1 MDNEQLTMDNEQL
14 EDEGTADNGGAFEDA
29 DNPHDDMTEEKATG
43 TGGGGDIRSG
53 LFLEAKG
60 VYKQFDGVEVLHG
73 VDIDVN
79 YGEVHAL
86 MGENGAGKSTIIKI
100 ITGVFT
106 KDAGDIFIDGNHVDI
121 NSRQDSSELGI
132 QVIYQELSLIP
143 ALTVT
148 ENIFLGQERA
158 KFGWLDRKS
167 MKNRVE
173 SLIEH
178 YKFEL
183 DPDAIVETMGMA
195 QRQMAEI
202 LKALAFEAKLIIM
215 DEPTSS
221 LSASESEKLFETI
234 MTLRNKGVGILYIS
248 HRLEEVYRLSDRLT
262 VMRDGNIVGILKKG
276 EIDSRTV
283 TTLMIGREI
292 GNEEQKGS
300 TRRYNENC
308 LEVKNLSYSHMLKDV
323 NFTAYGGEILGIGG
337 LVGSGR
343 TELIRC
349 IFGAAKRTG
358 GTITLNGSPVSQKI
372 KKNIKAGFGYVPED
386 RRVEGLVPQIPMGRN
401 ITIAS
406 YDRLATVG
414 LVAGR
419 KENNWAERAI
429 KNYDIRPP
437 MRNLTSVNL
446 SGGNQQKVILGRW
459 LSRDPQLL
467 LLDEPTVGVD
477 VGVKMDLYRLLR
489 ELAEKGTIVVM
500 VSSDLAELV
509 HLSDRILVM
518 RDGRFFE
525 EFTRGNVNQEAI
537 LLAASGVH
545 TEEGTAL

>member
-1 MDNEQLTMDNEQL
+1 MEQI
-14 EDEGTADNGGAFEDA
+14 
-29 DNPHDDMTEEKATG
+29 TETNSENA
-43 TGGGGDIRSG
+43 GGGGQSG
-53 LFLEAKG
+53 LFLQAKG
-60 VYKQFDGVEVLHG
+60 VYKQFSGVTVLHG
-73 VDIDVN
+73 VDLDVN

-106 KDAGDIFIDGNHVDI
+106 KDAGEIYVDGEHVEI
-121 NSRQDSSELGI
+121 HSRHASSALGI

-143 ALTVT
+143 ALTVI
-148 ENIFLGQERA
+148 ENIFLGQETTKR
-158 KFGWLDRKS
+158 GLLDKKS
-167 MKNRVE
+167 MRERVQ

-178 YKFEL
+178 YGFEL
-183 DPDAIVETMGMA
+183 DPDATVDTMGMA

-202 LKALAFEAKLIIM
+202 LKALAFKAKLIIM

-234 MTLRNKGVGILYIS
+234 DGLRQRGVGILYIS

-262 VMRDGNIVGILKKG
+262 VMRDGKIVGVLKKG

-283 TTLMIGREI
+283 TTMMIGREV
-292 GNEEQKGS
+292 GGEEHEGS
-300 TRRYNENC
+300 TRRFEENC
-308 LEVKNLSYSHMLKDV
+308 LEVKNLSFGSILSDV
-323 NFTAYGGEILGIGG
+323 NFKAYGGEILGIGG

-349 IFGAAKRTG
+349 VFGAEKRSG
-358 GTITLNGSPVSQKI
+358 GTITINGKPVSQSI
-372 KKNIKAGFGYVPED
+372 GKNIRGGFGYVPED
-386 RRVEGLVPQIPMGRN
+386 RRVEGLIPNLSVERN

-406 YDRLATVG
+406 YDRIASAG
-414 LVAGR
+414 LVGR
-419 KENNWAERAI
+419 KKEIDWAERAI
-429 KNYDIRPP
+429 SDYDIRPP
-437 MRNLTSVNL
+437 MRALHAINL

-489 ELAEKGTIVVM
+489 ELAEKGTIVIM

-509 HLSDRILVM
+509 YLSDRVLVM
-518 RDGRFFE
+518 REGRFFE
-525 EFTRGNVNQEAI
+525 EFTRGNVTQEAI
-537 LLAASGVH
+537 LLAASGEH

>member
-1 MDNEQLTMDNEQL
+1 MQNDNSVP
-14 EDEGTADNGGAFEDA
+14 EGV
-29 DNPHDDMTEEKATG
+29 
-43 TGGGGDIRSG
+43 
-53 LFLEAKG
+53 FLQAKG
-60 VYKQFDGVEVLHG
+60 IYKQFSGVTVLYN
-73 VDIDVN
+73 VDLDVK

-106 KDAGDIFIDGNHVDI
+106 KDAGEIYIDGECVEIKN
-121 NSRQDSSELGI
+121 RQDSTALGI

-143 ALTVT
+143 ALTVM
-148 ENIFLGQERA
+148 ENIFLGQELT
-158 KFGWLDRKS
+158 KYGVLDKKGMRE
-167 MKNRVE
+167 RVL

-178 YKFEL
+178 YGFEL
-183 DPDAIVETMGMA
+183 DPDAAVDTMGMA

-202 LKALAFEAKLIIM
+202 LKALAFRAKLIIM

-221 LSASESEKLFETI
+221 LSASESEKLFDTI
-234 MTLRNKGVGILYIS
+234 EGLRSRGVGILYIS

-262 VMRDGNIVGILKKG
+262 VMRDGKIVGVLNKG

-283 TTLMIGREI
+283 TTMMIGREV
-292 GNEEQKGS
+292 GNEAQEGS
-300 TRRYNENC
+300 TRRFEDNC
-308 LEVKNLSYSHMLKDV
+308 LEVKNLSYGNMLKDV
-323 NFTAYGGEILGIGG
+323 NFKAYGGEILGIGG

-349 IFGAAKRTG
+349 IFGAEKRSG
-358 GTITLNGSPVSQKI
+358 GTVTLSGRPVSQSIRRNII
-372 KKNIKAGFGYVPED
+372 KGGFGYVPED
-386 RRVEGLVPQIPMGRN
+386 RRVEGLVPMLSVGKN
-401 ITIAS
+401 IAFAS
-406 YDRLATVG
+406 YDRLASAG
-414 LVAGR
+414 LVSRR
-419 KENNWAERAI
+419 KEINWAERAI
-429 KNYDIRPP
+429 SKYDIRPS
-437 MRNLTSVNL
+437 MRALNAINL

-489 ELAEKGTIVVM
+489 ELAETGAIVVM
-500 VSSDLAELV
+500 VSSDLSELV
-509 HLSDRILVM
+509 YLSDRILVM

-525 EFTRGNVNQEAI
+525 EFARGNVTQEAI
-537 LLAASGVH
+537 LLAASGEH

>member
-1 MDNEQLTMDNEQL
+1 MTTDLDKV
-14 EDEGTADNGGAFEDA
+14 ADIPGGE
-29 DNPHDDMTEEKATG
+29 HIGKIS
-43 TGGGGDIRSG
+43 GDIPSG
-53 LFLEAKG
+53 VFIEVKNL
-60 VYKQFDGVEVLHG
+60 YKQFSGVEVLHG
-73 VDIDVN
+73 VDLEVR

-106 KDAGDIFIDGNHVDI
+106 KDAGEIFIDGEHVEIHNRKDAA
-121 NSRQDSSELGI
+121 DHGI

-148 ENIFLGQERA
+148 ENIFLGQEQS
-158 KFGWLDRKS
+158 KLGWRNIKS
-167 MKNRVE
+167 MRERVK
-173 SLIEH
+173 SLIDH
-178 YKFEL
+178 YKFDL

-202 LKALAFEAKLIIM
+202 LKALAFKAKMIIM

-221 LSASESEKLFETI
+221 LSAAESEKLFETI
-234 MTLRNKGVGILYIS
+234 NNLREKGVGILYIS

-262 VMRDGNIVGILKKG
+262 VMRDGNIVGILLKG
-276 EIDSRTV
+276 EIDSRKV
-283 TTLMIGREI
+283 TTMMIGREV
-292 GNEEQKGS
+292 GNEDHKGS
-300 TRRYNENC
+300 TRRFSENC

-323 NFTAYGGEILGIGG
+323 SFAAYGGEILGIGG

-349 IFGAAKRTG
+349 IFGAAKRSG
-358 GTITLNGSPVSQKI
+358 GTITLNGRPVSRSI
-372 KKNIKAGFGYVPED
+372 KRNIKSGFGYVPED
-386 RRVEGLVPQIPMGRN
+386 RRVEGLVPQLTMERN
-401 ITIAS
+401 ITSAS
-406 YDRLATVG
+406 YDMLATAG
-414 LVAGR
+414 LVSR
-419 KENNWAERAI
+419 RQEIDWAERAI
-429 KNYDIRPP
+429 KDYDIRPP
-437 MRNLTSVNL
+437 MRNLSAINL

-459 LSRDPQLL
+459 LSRDLQVL

-489 ELAEKGTIVVM
+489 ELAEKGAIVIM

-509 HLSDRILVM
+509 YLSDRILVV

-525 EFTRGNVNQEAI
+525 EFKRDNVNQEAI

-545 TEEGTAL
+545 TKEGVAL

>member
-1 MDNEQLTMDNEQL
+1 V
-14 EDEGTADNGGAFEDA
+14 
-29 DNPHDDMTEEKATG
+29 
-43 TGGGGDIRSG
+43 R
-53 LFLEAKG
+53 
-60 VYKQFDGVEVLHG
+60 
-73 VDIDVN
+73 

-106 KDAGDIFIDGNHVDI
+106 KDEGDIYVDGKHVEI
-121 NSRQDSSELGI
+121 NNRHDSSELGI

-148 ENIFLGQERA
+148 ENIFLGQEKK
-158 KFGWLDRKS
+158 KFGVMDKKS
-167 MKNRVE
+167 MRERVQ

-178 YKFEL
+178 YGFEL
-183 DPDAIVETMGMA
+183 DPDSTVDTMGMA

-202 LKALAFEAKLIIM
+202 LKALAFKAKLIIM

-221 LSASESEKLFETI
+221 LSAAESEKLFETI
-234 MTLRNKGVGILYIS
+234 DGLRKRGVGILYIS

-262 VMRDGNIVGILKKG
+262 VMRDGNIVGVLSKG

-283 TTLMIGREI
+283 TTMMIGREV
-292 GNEEQKGS
+292 GGEEEKGS
-300 TRRYNENC
+300 SRRFEENC
-308 LEVKNLSYSHMLKDV
+308 LEIRNLSFDHILKDV
-323 NFTAYGGEILGIGG
+323 NFKAYGGEILGIGG

-349 IFGAAKRTG
+349 IFGAAKRSG
-358 GTITLNGSPVSQKI
+358 GDITLNGIPVSRKI
-372 KKNIKAGFGYVPED
+372 KKNIRAGFGYVPED
-386 RRVEGLVPQIPMGRN
+386 RRVEGLIPMLPMEKN

-406 YDRLATVG
+406 YDRLASGG
-414 LVAGR
+414 LVSRR
-419 KENNWAERAI
+419 KEISWAERAI
-429 KNYDIRPP
+429 KNYDIRPAI
-437 MRNLTSVNL
+437 RSLSAINL

-477 VGVKMDLYRLLR
+477 VGVKMDLYALLR
-489 ELAEKGTIVVM
+489 ELSEKGTIVVM

-509 HLSDRILVM
+509 HLCDRILVM

-525 EFTRGNVNQEAI
+525 EFTRNNVTQEAI

-545 TEEGTAL
+545 TDEGVAL

>member
-1 MDNEQLTMDNEQL
+1 MDKTTDIVQAG
-14 EDEGTADNGGAFEDA
+14 DEI
-29 DNPHDDMTEEKATG
+29 P
-43 TGGGGDIRSG
+43 SG
-53 LFLEAKG
+53 VFLQARG
-60 VYKQFDGVEVLHG
+60 IYKQFSGVEVLHG
-73 VDIDVN
+73 VDLDVN

-106 KDAGDIFIDGNHVDI
+106 KDAGELFVDGQSVEI
-121 NSRQDSSELGI
+121 NNRQDSSTLGI

-148 ENIFLGQERA
+148 ENIFLGQEQT
-158 KFGWLDRKS
+158 KYGFMDKKS
-167 MKNRVE
+167 MRERVQ

-178 YKFEL
+178 YGFEL
-183 DPDAIVETMGMA
+183 DPDATVDTMGMA

-202 LKALAFEAKLIIM
+202 LKALAFRAKLIIM

-221 LSASESEKLFETI
+221 LSAAESEKLFETI
-234 MTLRNKGVGILYIS
+234 DSLRKKGVGILYIS

-276 EIDSRTV
+276 EIDSRAV
-283 TTLMIGREI
+283 TTLMIGREV
-292 GNEEQKGS
+292 GGEEEQGS
-300 TRRYNENC
+300 SGRFENNC
-308 LEVKNLSYSHMLKDV
+308 LEVAHLSYSHMLTDV
-323 NFTAYGGEILGIGG
+323 NFKAYGGEILGIGG

-349 IFGAAKRTG
+349 IFGAAKRSG
-358 GTITLNGSPVSQKI
+358 GTITLNGKPVSQRI
-372 KKNIKAGFGYVPED
+372 KKNIKGGFGYVPED
-386 RRVEGLVPQIPMGRN
+386 RRVEGLIPMLSMEKN

-406 YDRLATVG
+406 YDRLASAG
-414 LVAGR
+414 LVSRR
-419 KENNWAERAI
+419 KEIGWAEGAI
-429 KNYDIRPP
+429 KNYNIRPP
-437 MRNLTSVNL
+437 MRALSAINL

-459 LSRDPQLL
+459 LSRNPQLL

-477 VGVKMDLYRLLR
+477 VGVKMDLYKLLR
-489 ELAEKGTIVVM
+489 ELAETGTIVVM

-509 HLSDRILVM
+509 HLSDRILIM

-525 EFTRGNVNQEAI
+525 EFKRGSVTQEAI

-545 TEEGTAL
+545 TEEGVAL